1 MRRIEELTI
10 CFCNSTIFS
19 KLDHVWIF
27 PSTRGRGEDGKN
39 GFSTYHG
46 HYECSMPFD
55 LINASSTFKWW
66 TRYWHHYQQIRAS
79 LFWLYHQLLFIK
91 TRALL
96 SSKRSPPTV
105 RENHLIS
112 KKKKWFFHFKSLEFS
127 GHIIDKDGIQ
137 IDRAEISKI
146 RDWSTSTTIK

>member
-1 MRRIEELTI
+1 MPPFSLNWIMSGYFQVRVDEEKMEKTA
-10 CFCNSTIFS
+10 
-19 KLDHVWIF
+19 F
-27 PSTRGRGEDGKN
+27 PPIMAIMN
-39 GFSTYHG
+39 G
-46 HYECSMPFD
+46 SMPFD

-79 LFWLYHQLLFIK
+79 LFWLYHQLLLFIK

-105 RENHLIS
+105 SENHLIS